1 MNFEP
6 INTPD
11 DLEAMPVG
19 TVIGGFIEMYVR
31 TTNGWCS
38 LTLEEFCQSA
48 QLFNYLPVGMKTG
61 TRQVQVYF
69 RPEK

>member
-6 INTPD
+6 INTSD

-19 TVIGGFIEMYVR
+19 TVIGGFIELYVR

-48 QLFNYLPVGMKTG
+48 QLFNYLPVGMMTG